1 MADANARK
9 AMIKQATFQVR
20 TGGAFI
26 RRATATAKTRGAASV
41 STPAASVS
49 TPKSR
54 ARPSEGRS

>member
-1 MADANARK
+1 MADAEARK

-26 RRATATAKTRGAASV
+26 RRASATTKTSASAKVT
-41 STPAASVS
+41 

-54 ARPSEGRS
+54 ARPSDTRS